1 MVQIQPRAQRGMQ
14 TSVSCVG
21 VWRAPAGAPGS
32 AWRVDE
38 PNAGCSPGRGGDGD
52 LTSPSGPGIDAA
64 GLRAFGLLLCWLHRQ
79 WLEGGVIGLAGGL
92 QGQDELGDPFVEPG
106 PRPLPDLVG
115 GDNGSEHRI
124 QSSSPCDM
132 RPPPPSQPS
141 LPDGV
146 QEAIAS
152 LLPSPAFPRDSG
164 QRHKRREEEPGWPQP
179 GIGRGL
185 GKLLGRRSSLCRAQT
200 GQSSE

>member
-1 MVQIQPRAQRGMQ
+1 M
-14 TSVSCVG
+14 
-21 VWRAPAGAPGS
+21 
-32 AWRVDE
+32 
-38 PNAGCSPGRGGDGD
+38 GDGD

-64 GLRAFGLLLCWLHRQ
+64 GLCASGLLLCWLHRQ
-79 WLEGGVIGLAGGL
+79 RLEGGVIGLAGGL

-115 GDNGSEHRI
+115 GDIGSEHRI

-146 QEAIAS
+146 QEARSTPAPSCPPLLS
-152 LLPSPAFPRDSG
+152 LEILGRDT
-164 QRHKRREEEPGWPQP
+164 
-179 GIGRGL
+179 RG
-185 GKLLGRRSSLCRAQT
+185 GRRSWAGHSLVLAVVLESFLGGGHPCAGHRQAGAQ
-200 GQSSE
+200 SEPQIRIKGRDCSEVPEPLTSASENIKCSVISFLMKEMPSGYL

>member
-1 MVQIQPRAQRGMQ
+1 M
-14 TSVSCVG
+14 
-21 VWRAPAGAPGS
+21 
-32 AWRVDE
+32 
-38 PNAGCSPGRGGDGD
+38 GDGD

-64 GLRAFGLLLCWLHRQ
+64 GLRASGLLLCWLHRQ
-79 WLEGGVIGLAGGL
+79 RLEGGVIGLAGGL

-115 GDNGSEHRI
+115 GDIGSEHRI

-146 QEAIAS
+146 QEARSKKHPRS
-152 LLPSPAFPRDSG
+152 LLPSPPFPRDSG
-164 QRHKRREEEPGWPQP
+164 QRHKRREEELGWPQP
-179 GIGRGL
+179 GVGRGL
-185 GKLLGRRSSLCRAQT
+185 GELLGRRSSLCRAQT
-200 GQSSE
+200 GGSSE